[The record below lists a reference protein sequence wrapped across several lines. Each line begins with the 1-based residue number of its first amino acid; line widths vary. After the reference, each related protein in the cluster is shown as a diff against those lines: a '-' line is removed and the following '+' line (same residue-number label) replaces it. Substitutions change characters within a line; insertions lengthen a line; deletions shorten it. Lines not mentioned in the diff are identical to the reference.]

1 MARFRNQMMI
11 VALAL
16 LALTNTAY
24 ANEGGRS
31 MGELFEATNKVLP
44 IGWMMVL
51 MFLLGSTLTIMYFLE
66 LRIDKLAPPAVL
78 GEIENAINS
87 GDLDRALEISTQ
99 EHCYFGQIMAGGLMM
114 KDISYE
120 QMISGMEQVAA
131 EEGFKI
137 NARISNLSLIGNV
150 GPLLG
155 LLGTVTGMI
164 SSFQV
169 IEKLA
174 APTPADLAS
183 GVYESLVNTT
193 LGLTLSV
200 IFLVAFFFLKN
211 QATRITL
218 TANLMAVEQLKGCI
232 PHLANNEH

>member
-1 MARFRNQMMI
+1 MARFRNQLMI
-11 VALAL
+11 AALGLMAL
-16 LALTNTAY
+16 PNTAF
-24 ANEGGRS
+24 ASEGGRGI
-31 MGELFEATNKVLP
+31 GELFEMTNKVLP
-44 IGWMMVL
+44 IGWAML
-51 MFLLGSTLTIMYFLE
+51 ILFLIGSTLTIMYFLE
-66 LRIDKLAPPAVL
+66 MRIDKLAPPAVVQ
-78 GEIENAINS
+78 EIETAINN
-87 GDLDRALEISTQ
+87 GELDRAFEVSTQ

-120 QMISGMEQVAA
+120 QMITGMEHVAA

-164 SSFQV
+164 SSFQT

-193 LGLTLSV
+193 LGLSLSI
-200 IFLVAFFFLKN
+200 IFLVSFFFLKN
-211 QATRITL
+211 QATKITL
-218 TANLMAVEQLKGCI
+218 TANLMAAEQLKGCI
-232 PHLANNEH
+232 PHLPTGAH